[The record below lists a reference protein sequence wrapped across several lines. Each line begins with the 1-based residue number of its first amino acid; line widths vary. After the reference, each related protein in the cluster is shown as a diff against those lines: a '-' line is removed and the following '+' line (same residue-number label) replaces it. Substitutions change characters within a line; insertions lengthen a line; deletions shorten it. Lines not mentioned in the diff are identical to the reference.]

1 VNEFC
6 YRARVFLSEARNHGM
21 RGVIALHC
29 THGFNRTGAMAVHL
43 KQRLGWPDAMKVR
56 LLVFFLSLSSHLF
69 QIWINHTVSLFTA
82 VYN

>member
-43 KQRLGWPDAMKVR
+43 KQRLGWPDAMKAR
-56 LLVFFLSLSSHLF
+56 LPVSFSFALFPPVPNLDQSHHLSLPCS
-69 QIWINHTVSLFTA
+69 I
-82 VYN
+82 